1 MVSSDFGKLDV
12 QRHFSSG
19 IDWAMAGMA
28 TLVAAVATPV
38 SPAALRN
45 SRRFMV
51 SSRRKPLVR
60 AVRDPAPSTFGY
72 HERRIGGN
80 LLGNPRVRHFRLRD
94 RAVQHPVFVQP
105 PLPPPEPFPPTPV
118 LPSPIRPPLHAPL

>member
-28 TLVAAVATPV
+28 TPVAAVATPV

-45 SRRFMV
+45 SRRFMGLLPKNLELSGNAARYRGV
-51 SSRRKPLVR
+51 LLSRT
-60 AVRDPAPSTFGY
+60 AQS
-72 HERRIGGN
+72 GN
-80 LLGNPRVRHFRLRD
+80 LLLDLGCAICALSSGESG
-94 RAVQHPVFVQP
+94 HPP
-105 PLPPPEPFPPTPV
+105 ASSPTPQ
-118 LPSPIRPPLHAPL
+118 SSR

>member
-19 IDWAMAGMA
+19 VDCAMAGMA
-28 TLVAAVATPV
+28 TPVAAVATLV

-51 SSRRKPLVR
+51 SSEKSLLFAGHATPHRPHLVSTNGGSLETL
-60 AVRDPAPSTFGY
+60 PAARGCA
-72 HERRIGGN
+72 ICA
-80 LLGNPRVRHFRLRD
+80 LRD
-94 RAVQHPVFVQP
+94 CTVRLPVFVQ
-105 PLPPPEPFPPTPV
+105 
-118 LPSPIRPPLHAPL
+118 